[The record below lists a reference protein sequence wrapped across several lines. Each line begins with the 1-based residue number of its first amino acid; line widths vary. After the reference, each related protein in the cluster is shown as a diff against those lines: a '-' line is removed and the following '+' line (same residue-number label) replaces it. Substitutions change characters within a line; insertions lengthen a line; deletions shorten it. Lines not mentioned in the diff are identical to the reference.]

1 MRVER
6 KGVGVC
12 QLRAFVRVSVT
23 PKPQREVEAKETKKR
38 NPTLKKNP
46 THFFF
51 QGSRVLGVPLQK
63 CTQLWREKKS
73 ETSLVGD

>member
-23 PKPQREVEAKETKKR
+23 PKPQREVEGKETKK
-38 NPTLKKNP
+38 K
-46 THFFF
+46 
-51 QGSRVLGVPLQK
+51 
-63 CTQLWREKKS
+63 KKS
-73 ETSLVGD
+73 HA